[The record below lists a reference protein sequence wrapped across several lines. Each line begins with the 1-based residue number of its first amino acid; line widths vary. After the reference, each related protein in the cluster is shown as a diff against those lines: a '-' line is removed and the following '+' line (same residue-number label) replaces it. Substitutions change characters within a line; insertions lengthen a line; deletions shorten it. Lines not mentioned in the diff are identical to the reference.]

1 MRDMTGAYYLFYV
14 SKKPKQ
20 QQKKNWMSSATNLQY
35 DAAEVNKVLE
45 VLAESTKIGG
55 CDVQSTVVLATALP

>member
-35 DAAEVNKVLE
+35 DDAEVNKVLE

>member
-1 MRDMTGAYYLFYV
+1 MRGMTGAYYLFYV

-35 DAAEVNKVLE
+35 DDAEVNKVLE
-45 VLAESTKIGG
+45 VLAESIKIGG
-55 CDVQSTVVLATALP
+55 CNVQSTVVLATALP